1 MLKKWWI
8 VALGTALSLSLTAGC
23 GAGAKQIARKE
34 MDKYSMKSYKEGNFR
49 QRSNGTTLNSAMLKE
64 LKSECLKRGIRLTH
78 ETYSEGFEGNLSYS
92 YFINGDARHFVI
104 VHIYPSEQERI
115 REISE
120 MYGLKGMRAASGQ
133 EASVISERG
142 KAAMVYAS
150 SRLRDSTYMH
160 DMKASFDQVLDRMN
174 ASGQR

>member
-1 MLKKWWI
+1 MLKKWCGI
-8 VALGTALSLSLTAGC
+8 ALCTALSLSIATGC

-34 MDKYSMKSYKEGNFR
+34 MDKYSMKSYKEGNLR
-49 QRSNGTTLNSAMLKE
+49 QRSNGTTLNSAMLKA
-64 LKSECLKRGIRLTH
+64 LKSECSNRGIRLTH

-104 VHIYPSEQERI
+104 VHIYPSEEDRI

-120 MYGLKGMRAASGQ
+120 MYGLKGMRTASGQ
-133 EASVISERG
+133 EATVISERG

-150 SRLRDSTYMH
+150 SRLKDSTYMH
-160 DMKASFDQVLDRMN
+160 DIKAAFEQVLDVMN
-174 ASGQR
+174 ASGQH